1 MRYILIAVLSV
12 LFFLAGCDSG
22 TNGSQKASQVNV
34 ASSASSP
41 TTKKFTLSE
50 NEEKLLRDLLD
61 DEIET
66 FFAEGDTILGEFLP
80 RYSPDEISK
89 DFEQNEVRALG
100 KYKNNVFVVIGK
112 IANIQAGI
120 NDEPFVVLQT
130 SNQFDLNRPQ
140 ARFDESDHQKIAELN
155 KGDTIKLLCS
165 GNGEVGGTPMLG
177 CTFTD
182 NFKAEFTNNVITNIH
197 EGKLSLEQGA
207 RPSEKMA
214 MLMLIYTKTAADYT
228 DNFKSCAP
236 KYETKCLGQSINGI
250 PRERFAEKAKEYGFS
265 ELAKGFSSSASQPK

>member
-1 MRYILIAVLSV
+1 MRNITVAVLSA
-12 LFFLAGCDSG
+12 LFVLAGCGGGENSG
-22 TNGSQKASQVNV
+22 QQASQ
-34 ASSASSP
+34 SSTASSP
-41 TTKKFTLSE
+41 SVQKFTLSE
-50 NEEKLLRDLLD
+50 NEEKLLRDLMD
-61 DEIET
+61 DEIDV
-66 FFAEGDTILGEFLP
+66 FLGEGDSILGEFLP

-177 CTFTD
+177 CTFTN
-182 NFKAEFTNNVITNIH
+182 NFKTEFTNSVITNIH
-197 EGKLSLEQGA
+197 EGKLSLEKGA

-214 MLMLIYTKTAADYT
+214 MLMLVYTKTASDYT

-250 PRERFAEKAKEYGFS
+250 SRERFAEKAKEYGFS
-265 ELAKGFSSSASQPK
+265 ELAKGFSSGASEPK

>member
-1 MRYILIAVLSV
+1 MRHITVAALSA
-12 LFFLAGCDSG
+12 LFVLAGCSVGENSG
-22 TNGSQKASQVNV
+22 QQASQ
-34 ASSASSP
+34 ASAASSP
-41 TTKKFTLSE
+41 SVRKFTLSE
-50 NEEKLLRDLLD
+50 NEEKLLRDLMD
-61 DEIET
+61 NEIDV
-66 FFAEGDTILGEFLP
+66 FFGEGDSILGEFLP

-100 KYKNNVFVVIGK
+100 KYKDNVFVVIGK
-112 IANIQAGI
+112 IANIQAGL

-182 NFKAEFTNNVITNIH
+182 NFKAEFTNSVITNIR
-197 EGKLSLEQGA
+197 EGKLSLEKGA

-214 MLMLIYTKTAADYT
+214 MFILVYTKAAADYT

-236 KYETKCLGQSINGI
+236 KYETKCLGQNINRI
-250 PRERFAEKAKEYGFS
+250 PRERLAAKASEYGFS
-265 ELAKGFSSSASQPK
+265 ELAKGFSSDASQPK

>member
-1 MRYILIAVLSV
+1 MRNITVAVLSA
-12 LFFLAGCDSG
+12 LFVLAGCSG
-22 TNGSQKASQVNV
+22 GENSGQQASQ
-34 ASSASSP
+34 AGAASSP
-41 TTKKFTLSE
+41 SVRKFTLSE
-50 NEEKLLRDLLD
+50 NEEKLLRDLMD
-61 DEIET
+61 DEIDV
-66 FFAEGDTILGEFLP
+66 FLGEGDSILGEFLP
-80 RYSPDEISK
+80 RYYPDEISK

-182 NFKAEFTNNVITNIH
+182 NFKAEFTNNVINNIH
-197 EGKLSLEQGA
+197 EGKLSLEKGA

-214 MLMLIYTKTAADYT
+214 MLMLVYTKAAADYT

-250 PRERFAEKAKEYGFS
+250 SRERFAEKAKEYGFS
-265 ELAKGFSSSASQPK
+265 ELAKGFSSGASEPK

>member
-1 MRYILIAVLSV
+1 MRNITAAVLSA
-12 LFFLAGCDSG
+12 LFVLAGCG
-22 TNGSQKASQVNV
+22 GETNGGQQASQ
-34 ASSASSP
+34 ASTASSP
-41 TTKKFTLSE
+41 SVQKFTLSE
-50 NEEKLLRDLLD
+50 NEEKLLRDLMD
-61 DEIET
+61 DEIDV
-66 FFAEGDTILGEFLP
+66 FLGEGDSILGEFLP

-100 KYKNNVFVVIGK
+100 KYKDNVFIVIGK

-140 ARFDESDHQKIAELN
+140 ARFGESDHQKIAELN

-177 CTFTD
+177 CTFTND
-182 NFKAEFTNNVITNIH
+182 FKADFTNSVITNIH
-197 EGKLSLEQGA
+197 EGKLSLEKGA

-214 MLMLIYTKTAADYT
+214 MLMLVYTKAASDYT

-250 PRERFAEKAKEYGFS
+250 SRERLAEKAKEYGFS
-265 ELAKGFSSSASQPK
+265 ELAKGFSSSASEPK